1 MSQHHS
7 PDLRRITGT
16 ARAGF
21 GAVVLAAAVSGLAL
35 LIAPASTGQ
44 YFSWGLG
51 PPPLAALVGGLYL
64 ASAVTFGVALRLPW
78 RGVRSLLAASVTLTT
93 PTLVFTLVHIDIFDM
108 GRWQAWAWM
117 ALFAAAPPF
126 WAGLLWS
133 GRGGSSPTRTSGAV
147 SPAMVAIA
155 AMAAIWAIVMW
166 VDPETAW
173 RPVPF
178 EVAGLGGRFVGA
190 WLGFLAVMAAWSGL
204 RPDERLLP
212 SVALATY
219 PAGALVAGLRSIAGF
234 SSLAAGFAYL
244 GTLGVLTVVFA
255 AGTIRVS
262 RPAHSDKMAG

>member
-1 MSQHHS
+1 MPPQS
-7 PDLRRITGT
+7 PDLRRITVT

-78 RGVRSLLAASVTLTT
+78 PGVRSLLAASVVLTT
-93 PTLVFTLVHIDIFDM
+93 PTLVFTLAHIDIFDM
-108 GRWQAWAWM
+108 GRWQAWAWL

-126 WAGLLWS
+126 WAGLLWA
-133 GRGGSSPTRTSGAV
+133 GRHGRSAATRTSGALSV
-147 SPAMVAIA
+147 AMVAIA
-155 AMAAIWAIVMW
+155 VLAAIWAIVMW
-166 VDPETAW
+166 IDPQTAW

-178 EVAGLGGRFVGA
+178 DFAGLGGRFVGA
-190 WLGFLAVMAAWSGL
+190 WLGFGAVMAAWFGL
-204 RPDERLLP
+204 RPHERLLP

-219 PAGALVAGLRSIAGF
+219 PAGALVAGLRSIADF
-234 SSLAAGFAYL
+234 SSPAAGFAYL
-244 GTLGVLTVVFA
+244 GTLGVLTIVFA
-255 AGTIRVS
+255 ATTIRVS
-262 RPAHSDKMAG
+262 RPVRSDKGTR

>member
-1 MSQHHS
+1 MSLP
-7 PDLRRITGT
+7 PDSRRITVT

-44 YFSWGLG
+44 FFSWGLG

-64 ASAVTFGVALRLPW
+64 ASAVTFGFALRLPW
-78 RGVRSLLAASVTLTT
+78 RGVRSLLAASVALTT
-93 PTLVFTLVHIDIFDM
+93 PTLVFTLVHIDVFDM

-126 WAGLLWS
+126 WAGLLWA
-133 GRGGSSPTRTSGAV
+133 GRRERSASTRTSGAM
-147 SPAMVAIA
+147 SVALVA
-155 AMAAIWAIVMW
+155 LSALLAVWAIVMW
-166 VDPETAW
+166 VDPQTAW

-190 WLGFLAVMAAWSGL
+190 WLGFLAVMAAWFGL
-204 RPDERLLP
+204 RPHERLLP
-212 SVALATY
+212 SVSLATY
-219 PAGALVAGLRSIAGF
+219 PAGALVAGLRSLADL
-234 SSLAAGFAYL
+234 SSPAAGFAYL

-255 AGTIRVS
+255 AATIRVS
-262 RPAHSDKMAG
+262 RPVHSETAAS